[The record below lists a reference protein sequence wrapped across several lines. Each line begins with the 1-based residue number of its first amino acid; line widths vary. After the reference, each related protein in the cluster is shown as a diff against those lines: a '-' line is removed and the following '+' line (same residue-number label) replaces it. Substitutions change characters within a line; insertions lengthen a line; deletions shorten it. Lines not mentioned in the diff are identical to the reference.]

1 MRTSWYPQ
9 VEMEHQHGKIQFF
22 FIIILKNIV
31 AMQLI
36 YKFNIRQVCV
46 SVIWRPLVDD
56 TFLNLYLLDSRK
68 GPYITRNKVTISIE
82 KAEIGKFTVSI
93 LYIHRSSDY

>member
-22 FIIILKNIV
+22 FYNNFEKYSCH
-31 AMQLI
+31 A
-36 YKFNIRQVCV
+36 
-46 SVIWRPLVDD
+46 VDLQIQYM
-56 TFLNLYLLDSRK
+56 TGMCLSYMKTTSWWHFFNLYLLDSRK